1 MDVCVGFG
9 IWAPRSDLES
19 RISGLKVNNWWGV
32 WVHSCVFGRF
42 MVKCFCFVHLELQL
56 FRMQS
61 GCCLSGFRCQLR
73 SLWTR
78 MNSLAACCT
87 CIFPILQEGF
97 QYCAVGLG
105 FRCVPAADGTQPS
118 WIFMFFKFSTQMQH
132 HQNFYSVS
140 ENPGRN
146 RTKSTSITLRNLRV
160 WRDLKGSE
168 GIWFCW
174 CTCCTARLGPKL
186 PEGLQGYWPGRRK
199 AIGVKICYNI
209 LAYQTMFA
217 TD

>member
-9 IWAPRSDLES
+9 IWAPRSELES

-32 WVHSCVFGRF
+32 WVHSCVFGGSWSN
-42 MVKCFCFVHLELQL
+42 VFVL
-56 FRMQS
+56 FIWNSSSS
-61 GCCLSGFRCQLR
+61 GCSQACCLSGFRCQLR

-105 FRCVPAADGTQPS
+105 GAFQPLMELNPR

-132 HQNFYSVS
+132 HQNFYRVFRKPRKKSHEIHFHHTPEISGTS
-140 ENPGRN
+140 E
-146 RTKSTSITLRNLRV
+146 
-160 WRDLKGSE
+160 SE

-174 CTCCTARLGPKL
+174 CTCCTARLGQSCQKVCKAI
-186 PEGLQGYWPGRRK
+186 GLAVGK
-199 AIGVKICYNI
+199 AIGVKICY
-209 LAYQTMFA
+209 
-217 TD
+217 